1 MLSLFGEFVK
11 FKSTNMAN
19 EVVIDPR
26 NNIAQIFNNR
36 LYCWL
41 TLNVIGQLV
50 YIVSGSEISQ
60 VIFNMNRAPSDCL
73 FSSACRG
80 HGRTT
85 SNPFGG
91 APNFCPKSLSLR

>member
-26 NNIAQIFNNR
+26 NNIAQILNNR

-50 YIVSGSEISQ
+50 YIVSGSEILQ

-73 FSSACRG
+73 FSSTCRG
-80 HGRTT
+80 RDTRRI
-85 SNPFGG
+85 SESFD
-91 APNFCPKSLSLR
+91 LRERY